1 MFKQLLVCVSG
12 RPGSEAAQMKRS
24 MMKGASD
31 IFDNGAVNKP
41 VNLLTFFN
49 DTLFTVTHIR
59 IIIQI
64 TDFVRQC
71 VNYKSGFKCR
81 TAAWKGQLVKI

>member
-41 VNLLTFFN
+41 VHLLTFFN

-64 TDFVRQC
+64 LSDSVLIINQDL
-71 VNYKSGFKCR
+71 S
-81 TAAWKGQLVKI
+81 AEQQLGRDS